1 MLAVRRELLETGTGV
16 EQLRAVE
23 PKAESVHTDQ
33 SFGGVAMTEHADHE
47 TAVRY
52 EFLMHG
58 IVAET
63 VLSAFPELS
72 AAKGPAGGTVLF
84 GAVYDDAHL
93 HGLLAR
99 FQTFGL
105 TLLEMR
111 RLPD

>member
-1 MLAVRRELLETGTGV
+1 
-16 EQLRAVE
+16 
-23 PKAESVHTDQ
+23 
-33 SFGGVAMTEHADHE
+33 MTEHAEHPE
-47 TAVRY
+47 HGAVIRY

-58 IVAET
+58 TISET
-63 VLSAFPELS
+63 VLSAFPELT
-72 AAKGPAGGTVLF
+72 AGKGPAGGTVLY
-84 GAVYDDAHL
+84 GVVYDDAHL